1 LTADSG
7 DGEARRR
14 EGADDGGGERR
25 RLVSGEGLAAGSGV
39 LASLDHTEACMGVL
53 VVGETLWQRVD
64 GRQELASNGEGAE
77 RGLLVMGL
85 GLAFYRPK
93 VVRMC
98 YHHKLTGLINGPRAS
113 WA

>member
-1 LTADSG
+1 MTADFG

-14 EGADDGGGERR
+14 EGADGGGGERR

-39 LASLDHTEACMGVL
+39 LASLDHTEACTGVV

-77 RGLLVMGL
+77 RDLPVMGL
-85 GLAFYRPK
+85 GLPFIGQK
-93 VVRMC
+93 W
-98 YHHKLTGLINGPRAS
+98 GG
-113 WA
+113 